1 MDGMSISERGTS
13 LVVANQAVQAVRGS
27 AQSDRVP
34 AGGWLRAVRVASG
47 ASQSE
52 LAAKLGFKR
61 QAWAQ
66 FEASE
71 ARGAIS
77 LASLRRAADALG
89 CDFSYHVVPREG
101 TGGELKRGRPPL
113 WPAPLQPPVAGADE
127 VSLPSPTEPSI
138 GAKPTAG
145 PAPVPTEWELPMEL
159 R

>member
-1 MDGMSISERGTS
+1 
-13 LVVANQAVQAVRGS
+13 
-27 AQSDRVP
+27 
-34 AGGWLRAVRVASG
+34 VRVAVG

-89 CDFSYHVVPREG
+89 CDFSYQVVPREG
-101 TGGELKRGRPPL
+101 SRAEGRRGGTPIR
-113 WPAPLQPPVAGADE
+113 PAPTKLHETDDRAG
-127 VSLPSPTEPSI
+127 
-138 GAKPTAG
+138 TA
-145 PAPVPTEWELPMEL
+145 VPTQVQVIPAEAPPAVSSFSSEQELPVEL

>member
-1 MDGMSISERGTS
+1 
-13 LVVANQAVQAVRGS
+13 
-27 AQSDRVP
+27 
-34 AGGWLRAVRVASG
+34 LRAVRVANG
-47 ASQSE
+47 VSQSE

-89 CDFSYHVVPREG
+89 CDFFYHVVPREG
-101 TGGELKRGRPPL
+101 SRAGVRGSKKQVRRAPTQLHEAGERARAAIPTQEQVTQAEAPPS
-113 WPAPLQPPVAGADE
+113 
-127 VSLPSPTEPSI
+127 VSPFSSEQ
-138 GAKPTAG
+138 
-145 PAPVPTEWELPMEL
+145 ELPMEL